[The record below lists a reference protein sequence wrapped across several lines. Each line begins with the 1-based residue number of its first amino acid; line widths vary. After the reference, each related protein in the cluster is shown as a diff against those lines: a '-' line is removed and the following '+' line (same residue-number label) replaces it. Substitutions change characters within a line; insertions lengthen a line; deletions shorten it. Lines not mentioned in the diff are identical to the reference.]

1 MSATTSYVRRNMSDE
16 MCNDFLRV
24 FDDEIYDELPTCVRR
39 RNMRRRN
46 VSDEMC
52 DDFLRAFEDEL
63 CDDFLRAF
71 EDELCD
77 DFLRAF
83 DEICDEC
90 TRRSPSC
97 GRRNVSDEIY
107 DDLPTCV
114 R

>member
-1 MSATTSYVRRNMSDE
+1 M
-16 MCNDFLRV
+16 
-24 FDDEIYDELPTCVRR
+24 
-39 RNMRRRN
+39 
-46 VSDEMC
+46 
-52 DDFLRAFEDEL
+52 

-114 R
+114 RRRNMSDEMCDDFAQRLCATISYMRRLPTCITDPRSEMFVVMVRRGWLSAVRCFSFL